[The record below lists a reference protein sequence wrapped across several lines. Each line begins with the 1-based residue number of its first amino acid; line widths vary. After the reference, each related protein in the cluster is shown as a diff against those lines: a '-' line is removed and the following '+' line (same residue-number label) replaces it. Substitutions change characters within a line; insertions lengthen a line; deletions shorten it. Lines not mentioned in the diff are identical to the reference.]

1 MSKMS
6 ELHIEIQEML
16 LNGYDTD
23 DIALMLTVPH
33 EWVIQVAKDTGYFAC
48 QEIPNV
54 YNDGVPFSR
63 SY

>member
-23 DIALMLTVPH
+23 DIALMLTIPH
-33 EWVIQVAKDTGYFAC
+33 DWVIQVAKDTGYMAC
-48 QEIPNV
+48 QTPSND
-54 YNDGVPFSR
+54 YNIGEPL
-63 SY
+63 

>member
-23 DIALMLTVPH
+23 DIALMLTVPLD
-33 EWVIQVAKDTGYFAC
+33 WVIQVAKDTGYMAC
-48 QEIPNV
+48 QGSSND
-54 YNDGVPFSR
+54 YNIGEPL
-63 SY
+63 

>member
-23 DIALMLTVPH
+23 DIALILSVPQD
-33 EWVIQVAKDTGYFAC
+33 WVNQVAKDTGYMAC
-48 QEIPNV
+48 QTPSND
-54 YNDGVPFSR
+54 YNDGVPL
-63 SY
+63 